1 MTKEM
6 ADSGD
11 NPSVAKRPPAIS
23 RAMEDYLKTIYQQVS
38 HDGRISTSKLAE
50 AMACSPASVT
60 NMLQKLSDLTLVEY
74 TRYRG
79 VSMTPAGARIALE
92 IIRHHRLIELYLSEI
107 LGYTWDKVH
116 AEADRLEHVI
126 SEEFEEKID
135 QALGRPRKDPHG
147 HPIPTKDGRI
157 DVEHASTLWEVPE
170 GQTVLVQRVSDRD
183 PKVLRYLA
191 SIGIYPEVTLEVTRR
206 SPFNGPVYVEVEGM
220 EHGLSEELAQQIHV
234 ATP

>member
-1 MTKEM
+1 M
-6 ADSGD
+6 ADPLDYSK
-11 NPSVAKRPPAIS
+11 VEKRPQAIS

-50 AMACSPASVT
+50 AMTCSPASVT

-74 TRYRG
+74 TPYQG

-92 IIRHHRLIELYLSEI
+92 IIRHHRLLELYLSEI

-135 QALGRPRKDPHG
+135 EALGRPSKDPHG
-147 HPIPTKDGRI
+147 HPIPTKDGKI
-157 DVEHASTLWEVPE
+157 DLKHAATLWEVAE
-170 GQTVLVQRVSDRD
+170 GQTVLVQRVSDHN
-183 PKVLRYLA
+183 PEVLRYLA
-191 SIGIYPEVTLEVTRR
+191 SIGIYPEVTLEVVKR
-206 SPFNGPVYVEVEGM
+206 SPFNGPLYVQVKGE
-220 EHGLSEELAQQIHV
+220 EHGLSEELAQQINV
-234 ATP
+234 AAP